1 MEDHSF
7 LTPVERR
14 KVNMKLA
21 IAVSEQAGNGASL
34 IIGLGEKLLNDMS
47 EFDEVLQKVTN
58 IIDRICMKPKQRI
71 YTSYSLL
78 LFATL

>member
-1 MEDHSF
+1 
-7 LTPVERR
+7 
-14 KVNMKLA
+14 MKLA
-21 IAVSEQAGNGASL
+21 IAVEQAGNGASL

-58 IIDRICMKPKQRI
+58 ILDRIYMKPKQRI

-78 LFATL
+78 LFATLKV

>member
-1 MEDHSF
+1 
-7 LTPVERR
+7 
-14 KVNMKLA
+14 MKLA
-21 IAVSEQAGNGASL
+21 IAVEQTGNGASL

-58 IIDRICMKPKQRI
+58 IIDRIYMKPKQRI

-78 LFATL
+78 LFATLKV

>member
-1 MEDHSF
+1 
-7 LTPVERR
+7 
-14 KVNMKLA
+14 MKLA
-21 IAVSEQAGNGASL
+21 IAVEQAGNGASL

-58 IIDRICMKPKQRI
+58 IIDRIYMKPTQRI

-78 LFATL
+78 LFATLKV